1 MIGMVKGTTRQ
12 IKQVA
17 GLPAPIASFQSNV
30 SGVKLDSLKVL
41 VTAQQDLHGYDKPW
55 AGGAGANL
63 WGGDGMLQDFINA
76 NISDFSYDTTEK
88 TLTYG
93 APQIAN
99 KTIKIFAN
107 AKENT
112 AYTLI
117 LSAKNTANTT
127 HTNLMVYYTDGTYAP
142 MTAPTSLSTKQTFAY
157 VTNAS
162 KTLES
167 VRGGNYNGRA
177 TIYYDEC
184 CVLEGVKTV
193 SDFVPWENICP
204 ITGWSGANI
213 TRTGKNLADG
223 TAFAQ
228 ALVANGAS
236 IDTVNKTVTYSGSQA
251 RNTGK
256 VFDKFKPNT
265 VYTFMA
271 RVTADSSVANIN
283 ASIVYTD
290 GTSTNL
296 ADMTKGQQW
305 AWTSNP
311 NKSVDYFQFSWIT
324 GSPTVYYEDFGI
336 FEGKLTASDFEPYN
350 GNTYTIAF
358 GDTYYGGELDV
369 TNGVLRVTHELVDM
383 GTANWVGSYY
393 QFTIPTPSTAKGFNG
408 DNLCSIY
415 PRSAVNNTTPS
426 VQTDKSYIVRSDTI
440 YVKDTDY
447 NGNLAGFKTAMAGQ
461 KLVYELA
468 TPIEIQL
475 TPQQIAQLLGDNNV
489 FADCGDVE
497 EVKYLNRIDTVLFSK
512 G

>member
-1 MIGMVKGTTRQ
+1 MAYFRSGISNIQKFKGTAVDVTD
-12 IKQVA
+12 
-17 GLPAPIASFQSNV
+17 LPSPIASFRSNA

-41 VTAQQDLHGYDKPW
+41 VDAVQDLHGYDSPW
-55 AGGAGANL
+55 VGGGGANL

-167 VRGGNYNGRA
+167 VRGGNFNGRA

-204 ITGWSGANI
+204 ITGWSGANV
-213 TRTGKNLADG
+213 TRTGKNLFANTNPILGKYLNNSGNEISYTGWNISDFIPIKG
-223 TAFAQ
+223 GQTYHFNPNTTMGSSAKGFFYTSNVYSATIAGSMFNSGEVTITAPSEARYVRF
-228 ALVANGAS
+228 S
-236 IDTVNKTVTYSGSQA
+236 YRDTSTDIQLEIGSQA
-251 RNTGK
+251 
-256 VFDKFKPNT
+256 
-265 VYTFMA
+265 
-271 RVTADSSVANIN
+271 TAYVAP
-283 ASIVYTD
+283 
-290 GTSTNL
+290 L
-296 ADMTKGQQW
+296 
-305 AWTSNP
+305 
-311 NKSVDYFQFSWIT
+311 
-324 GSPTVYYEDFGI
+324 
-336 FEGKLTASDFEPYN
+336 

-369 TNGVLRVTHELVDM
+369 TNGVLRVTHKMVRITTVD
-383 GTANWVGSYY
+383 
-393 QFTIPTPSTAKGFNG
+393 TIHGDGKGAKFSISPLASGYTLDTNHFYCNMLKPSNYSTAY
-408 DNLCSIY
+408 DNHIHFANVALVAMYFSEVIGTTKAEWETYLANNELQLC
-415 PRSAVNNTTPS
+415 
-426 VQTDKSYIVRSDTI
+426 
-440 YVKDTDY
+440 
-447 NGNLAGFKTAMAGQ
+447 
-461 KLVYELA
+461 YELA
-468 TPIEIQL
+468 TPFTIQL
-475 TPQQIAQLLGDNNV
+475 TPQQIEQLEENNIW
-489 FADCGDVE
+489 ADTGDVS
-497 EVKYLNRIDTVLFSK
+497 VCKYIQISQI
-512 G
+512 GG